1 MVAFQKAGIRMDT
14 PTDRRAA
21 YVEKKRNK
29 AEEGNQGKAAKAI
42 ELLEAVYV
50 SSIRSLP
57 NSS

>member
-1 MVAFQKAGIRMDT
+1 MDT
-14 PTDRRAA
+14 PTDHRAA